1 LIVDTI
7 NQKFDFG
14 SLYDTVPH
22 MNTVISP
29 VKSKERSKLGIR
41 SGDTV
46 RVHQKV
52 IEKGKTRIQI
62 FEGLVI
68 AVKHGS
74 EAGGSFTV
82 RATLSGVGVE
92 KIFPLYTPLI
102 DKIEIV
108 KRSKVRRAKLY
119 FIREKAAKAV
129 RRQLRN
135 ARMMNIS
142 TDDFA
147 EKESE
152 EPEQTPEVEVPTE
165 GENTAKVATAD
176 ETTTTDISENTP
188 ADDAPDTPQETQEE
202 EKKEEVAA

>member
-1 LIVDTI
+1 
-7 NQKFDFG
+7 
-14 SLYDTVPH
+14 
-22 MNTVISP
+22 MNSVITP
-29 VKSKERSKLGIR
+29 VKNEERTRLGIQ

-52 IEKGKTRIQI
+52 IERGKTRIQV

-68 AVKHGS
+68 TVKHGA
-74 EAGGSFTV
+74 EAGGTFTV
-82 RATLSGVGVE
+82 RAVLSGIGVE
-92 KIFPLYTPLI
+92 KTFPLYTPLI

-135 ARMMNIS
+135 ARMMNLS
-142 TDDFA
+142 
-147 EKESE
+147 
-152 EPEQTPEVEVPTE
+152 
-165 GENTAKVATAD
+165 
-176 ETTTTDISENTP
+176 TTDLAAEEGATP
-188 ADDAPDTPQETQEE
+188 AGEDTENMPLEATVEEETSPVEGMQESE